1 MNIVLFSKIPKS
13 LLGLEKIIKE
23 KYLSD
28 VNLVKCN
35 KLSNLNYALNTCKPL
50 IRTICVADQEINAE
64 AIEIIMKNQ
73 TVMKNLDNFT
83 LCLFLKDV

>member
-13 LLGLEKIIKE
+13 LLPLEKIIKE

-35 KLSNLNYALNTCKPL
+35 KLSNLNYALNTCKHS
-50 IRTICVADQEINAE
+50 IKTICIADQEINSE

-73 TVMKNLDNFT
+73 TVMNNIDHFT
-83 LCLFLKDV
+83 LCLYLKDI